1 MEGTM
6 SVANQPDNM
15 NFLSP
20 LGFRFTMSK
29 MPNIMYFVQSFD
41 FPELSLNN
49 TNDVQTPFNK
59 IIIPGDHVTFGRFSI
74 TFKIDEDMKDYFEIY
89 DWIIATGFPE
99 NFDQYK
105 KIAQNPQTSGR
116 GVIVDA
122 YLLILSSTM
131 RPNIKITFNDVIP
144 VSLSGFKFDS
154 TATDVNYVTAT
165 AEFKYRQ
172 YKYERLT

>member
-1 MEGTM
+1 
-6 SVANQPDNM
+6 
-15 NFLSP
+15 
-20 LGFRFTMSK
+20 
-29 MPNIMYFVQSFD
+29 
-41 FPELSLNN
+41 
-49 TNDVQTPFNK
+49 
-59 IIIPGDHVTFGRFSI
+59 
-74 TFKIDEDMKDYFEIY
+74 MKDYFEIY

-122 YLLILSSTM
+122 DLLILSSTM

>member
-1 MEGTM
+1 M
-6 SVANQPDNM
+6 SIPNQPDNL

-20 LGFRFTMSK
+20 FGFRFTMSK

-41 FPELSLNN
+41 FPRLSLN
-49 TNDVQTPFNK
+49 TTKDIQTPFNK
-59 IIIPGDHVTFGRFSI
+59 IMMAGDHVDFDNFSI
-74 TFKIDEDMKDYFEIY
+74 TFKIDENMKDYFEIY

-105 KIAQNPQTSGR
+105 SIAQNPQTSGK
-116 GVIVDA
+116 GVIVNAD
-122 YLLILSSTM
+122 LIVLNSAM
-131 RPNIKITFNDVIP
+131 RPSIKITFSDVLP

-154 TATDVNYVTAT
+154 TNIELNYITAT